1 MKIHRQGQGFHD
13 CVVCARCSIRVSSDP
28 TAFDRRR
35 DKREEDL
42 LLDGEVLVVGNE
54 GTLPSEIGNANQPR
68 RRSLAFV
75 RSIRFRDEVFRNAFP
90 AIASELMEHVLS
102 KDDSGLP
109 LLHRRFLT
117 FWKEMAEL
125 KDQGFIPPAKTWARA
140 VTYVCRKE
148 AWDFVVR
155 KYPKVVPT
163 QQLRMSVV
171 IKRALCCLERELRL
185 VYGDGEE

>member
-1 MKIHRQGQGFHD
+1 MNYITLVNLFFQLGIYGD
-13 CVVCARCSIRVSSDP
+13 I
-28 TAFDRRR
+28 
-35 DKREEDL
+35 
-42 LLDGEVLVVGNE
+42 LVVGNE
-54 GTLPSEIGNANQPR
+54 GTLPSEISNANQKR
-68 RRSLAFV
+68 RRSLTFV
-75 RSIRFRDEVFRNAFP
+75 RSIRFDDAVFRNAFP
-90 AIASELMEHVLS
+90 TIAPELMEHVLS
-102 KDDSGLP
+102 KDETGVP

-148 AWDFVVR
+148 AWNYVVR